1 MIQLDPSVRLDD
13 VATRAELRALESRHD
28 RELAKL
34 RTDVVRLEMHALRVT
49 LWGWSIAIHAVLI
62 AVVLLLR

>member
-1 MIQLDPSVRLDD
+1 MIQLDPSLRLGN

-34 RTDVVRLEMHALRVT
+34 RTDVFRLEMHSLRVT
-49 LWGWSIAIHAVLI
+49 LWGWSLAIHAVLI